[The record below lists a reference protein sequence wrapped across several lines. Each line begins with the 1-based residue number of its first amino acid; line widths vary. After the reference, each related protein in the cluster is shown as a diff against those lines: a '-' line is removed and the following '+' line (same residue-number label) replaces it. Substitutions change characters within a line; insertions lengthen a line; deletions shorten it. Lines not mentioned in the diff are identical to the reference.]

1 MNQSLAL
8 LYKDPSLAEELH
20 DDIRKTNCHLETA
33 RAFTLI
39 DICASVLCLLK
50 RS

>member
-20 DDIRKTNCHLETA
+20 DDIRTLSYHRHTA
-33 RAFTLI
+33 PSSLF
-39 DICASVLCLLK
+39 K
-50 RS
+50 RRLDKL